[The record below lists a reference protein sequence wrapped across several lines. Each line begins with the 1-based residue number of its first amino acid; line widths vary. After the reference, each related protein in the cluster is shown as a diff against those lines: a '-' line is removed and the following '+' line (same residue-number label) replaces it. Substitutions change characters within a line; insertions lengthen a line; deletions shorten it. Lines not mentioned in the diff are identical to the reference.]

1 VILSLAVGNIVA
13 IAQSSIKRMLAYSTI
28 SHVGFVFMGV
38 FAGTDNGYA
47 SAMFYVLVYA
57 LMSAG
62 AFGMVAVLS
71 RKGFEAEN
79 LADLKGLNER
89 SPWLAFIM
97 LLLMF
102 SMAGVPPTVGFY
114 AKLVV
119 LQAVVQVNQE
129 WLALYAVIMSV
140 IGAFYYLRAV
150 KYVYFD
156 KAEDESPLRLGLDVG
171 VVMSAN
177 GLAMLALGVLPGA
190 LMAYCAAAVAG
201 L

>member
-1 VILSLAVGNIVA
+1 
-13 IAQSSIKRMLAYSTI
+13 
-28 SHVGFVFMGV
+28 
-38 FAGTDNGYA
+38 
-47 SAMFYVLVYA
+47 VLVYA